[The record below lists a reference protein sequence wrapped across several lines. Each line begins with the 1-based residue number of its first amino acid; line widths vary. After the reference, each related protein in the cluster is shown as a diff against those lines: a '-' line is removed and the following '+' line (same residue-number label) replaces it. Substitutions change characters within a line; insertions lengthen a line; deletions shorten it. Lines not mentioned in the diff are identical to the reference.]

1 MKLAAIMTGGIETIT
16 PYASLAEAAKKM
28 ASQDI
33 GSLPVCDEPR
43 RVVGIITDR
52 DITVRAVARGMDPNH
67 TRVEDVMTRDVLSCS
82 SEAEVEDACELM
94 EKRQVRRLLVTGQDE
109 VPVGIVSLG
118 DIALCLRESQS
129 GEVLK
134 KVGYTFDVAHTSVL
148 KRAIRTLWTV
158 LDEMDHTVLCS
169 PTPCE
174 IAIPKDRVAL
184 GLVSIELAGR
194 PSASAFLRW

>member
-16 PYASLAEAAKKM
+16 PHTSLAEAAKKM

-52 DITVRAVARGMDPNH
+52 DITVRAVARGMDPNQ

-82 SEAEVEDACELM
+82 SESEVEDACALM
-94 EKRQVRRLLVTGQDE
+94 ERRQVRRLLVTGQDE

-118 DIALCLRESQS
+118 DIALCLREGQS
-129 GEVLK
+129 GEVLT
-134 KVGYTFDVAHTSVL
+134 KVSEPD
-148 KRAIRTLWTV
+148 
-158 LDEMDHTVLCS
+158 
-169 PTPCE
+169 
-174 IAIPKDRVAL
+174 
-184 GLVSIELAGR
+184 
-194 PSASAFLRW
+194 

>member
-1 MKLAAIMTGGIETIT
+1 MKLAAIMTGGIQTIT
-16 PYASLAEAAKKM
+16 PQATLAEAAKKM

-52 DITVRAVARGMDPNH
+52 DITVRAVARGMDPNQ

-82 SEAEVEDACELM
+82 SESEVEDACVLM
-94 EKRQVRRLLVTGQDE
+94 EKRQVRRLLVTGQNE

-134 KVGYTFDVAHTSVL
+134 KVSEPD
-148 KRAIRTLWTV
+148 
-158 LDEMDHTVLCS
+158 
-169 PTPCE
+169 
-174 IAIPKDRVAL
+174 
-184 GLVSIELAGR
+184 
-194 PSASAFLRW
+194 

>member
-16 PYASLAEAAKKM
+16 PHASLAEAAKKM

-52 DITVRAVARGMDPNH
+52 DITVRAVARGMDPNQ
-67 TRVEDVMTRDVLSCS
+67 TRVEDVMTREVLCCS
-82 SEAEVEDACELM
+82 SESEVEDACELM

-134 KVGYTFDVAHTSVL
+134 KVSEPD
-148 KRAIRTLWTV
+148 
-158 LDEMDHTVLCS
+158 
-169 PTPCE
+169 
-174 IAIPKDRVAL
+174 
-184 GLVSIELAGR
+184 
-194 PSASAFLRW
+194 

>member
-16 PYASLAEAAKKM
+16 PHASLAEAAKKM

-33 GSLPVCDEPR
+33 GSLPVCDQPR

-52 DITVRAVARGMDPNH
+52 DITVRAVARGMDPNQ

-82 SEAEVEDACELM
+82 SESEVEDACELM

-134 KVGYTFDVAHTSVL
+134 KVSEPD
-148 KRAIRTLWTV
+148 
-158 LDEMDHTVLCS
+158 
-169 PTPCE
+169 
-174 IAIPKDRVAL
+174 
-184 GLVSIELAGR
+184 
-194 PSASAFLRW
+194 

>member
-16 PYASLAEAAKKM
+16 PHASLAEAAKKM

-52 DITVRAVARGMDPNH
+52 DITVRAVARGMDPNQ
-67 TRVEDVMTRDVLSCS
+67 TRVEDVMTRDVLCCS
-82 SEAEVEDACELM
+82 SESEVEDACELM
-94 EKRQVRRLLVTGQDE
+94 ERRQVRRLLVTGQDE

-134 KVGYTFDVAHTSVL
+134 KVSEPD
-148 KRAIRTLWTV
+148 
-158 LDEMDHTVLCS
+158 
-169 PTPCE
+169 
-174 IAIPKDRVAL
+174 
-184 GLVSIELAGR
+184 
-194 PSASAFLRW
+194 